1 MLRWWP
7 RIMLLFLIPINRMI
21 SHLKLGNG
29 RSWMSAFVCVDGM
42 RRVLLHWIMSL
53 MLAIKYYLLG
63 NPIVVWSSTAS
74 IGVFGIVAAIYL
86 LRWQRHYIDFTPA
99 YLDHIH
105 FAGIYPVLGWGLHY
119 LPFFIMGRY
128 DLLQCDLTSVCCTC
142 ITIFRRFT
150 LPS

>member
-1 MLRWWP
+1 MLV
-7 RIMLLFLIPINRMI
+7 
-21 SHLKLGNG
+21 S
-29 RSWMSAFVCVDGM
+29 VCVDGM
-42 RRVLLHWIMSL
+42 RKVQSLIVLLTV
-53 MLAIKYYLLG
+53 AIKYYLLG

-74 IGVFGIVAAIYL
+74 IGVFAIVAAIYL

-105 FAGIYPVLGWGLHY
+105 FAGIYPLLGWGLHY

-128 DLLQCDLTSVCCTC
+128 NLSREDLTLVCCMS
-142 ITIFRRFT
+142 ITIFQRYT